1 MVTYILYE
9 ESMSWLD
16 SFSNQLFT
24 SYLYGCVLPD
34 DLAFRLDSTSNDTNS
49 ATWSLSVT
57 M

>member
-34 DLAFRLDSTSNDTNS
+34 DLAFRLDSNDTNS